1 MTAVDRDPGALP
13 AGLRERVMTAS
24 LLAREAGQPVPAV
37 PAISGA
43 EAFGRAA
50 DAFYELLAGLDD
62 RDWARPALRGLDVQ
76 GLTGHLI
83 GVEEDMQRGLA
94 GDPAVAGADHVESTQ
109 DSAVRQAS
117 RSPALTMRDWRRA
130 ADRTLAEAQGV
141 RAADAGAGAD
151 ARAATGADGGRDGRI
166 AMHGMRLPLDD
177 LLVVRAFELW
187 VHENDIRRCAGL
199 APSVPDPPVLRLMSD
214 LAARMLPY
222 AAARTGLR
230 ERVDVHLVLTGPG
243 GGTWDVTVGQQPE
256 GQEPDGQGPRHDV
269 AIVTDAVGFCR
280 LAANRTT
287 PAELGP
293 HVTGDAGRAAEVLA
307 ATSTLALD

>member
-1 MTAVDRDPGALP
+1 MTAADRDPAALP

-50 DAFYELLAGLDD
+50 DAFYGLLAGLDEQ
-62 RDWARPALRGLDVQ
+62 DWARPVLRGLDVQ

-94 GDPAVAGADHVESTQ
+94 GDPAVADADHVESTQ
-109 DSAVRQAS
+109 DSAVRQAG

-130 ADRTLAEAQGV
+130 ADRTLAEA
-141 RAADAGAGAD
+141 RAADAGIEL
-151 ARAATGADGGRDGRI
+151 DGDRI
-166 AMHGMRLPLDD
+166 AVHGMRLPLDD

-199 APSVPDPPVLRLMSD
+199 VPSVPDPPVLRLMSD

-243 GGTWDVTVGQQPE
+243 GGTWDVMVGQQPD
-256 GQEPDGQGPRHDV
+256 GQEPDGPGHDV
-269 AIVTDAVGFCR
+269 AIVTDAVGFCQ

-287 PAELGP
+287 PTELGP
-293 HVTGDAGRAAEVLA
+293 YVTGDAGRVAEVLA
-307 ATSTLALD
+307 ATSALALD